1 MNNTNTRKRTA
12 STASNNSSIPEEID
26 SIGNTSNN
34 SSIPEEIGSIGN
46 DPDPDFTERTG
57 RITPPGEQERYN
69 KYVKSFKP
77 KPHISEA
84 RKLNGEKWNG
94 LKLNGEK
101 WYGPMARSLV
111 ERLDDRKSY
120 MDAGIEIYNKAA
132 EENNG
137 EKMEIK
143 KHYLFDDIARLHAGL
158 ALYYSGLENVQSREA
173 ASIQERLKK
182 RKVAGRK
189 TNKRKALKKKVKK
202 TKRKSLKKRRKTKR
216 RKN

>member
-1 MNNTNTRKRTA
+1 MKNNRKRSIS
-12 STASNNSSIPEEID
+12 STSTSSIPEI
-26 SIGNTSNN
+26 ITSRRGT
-34 SSIPEEIGSIGN
+34 SLSDPEVPVENIE

-69 KYVKSFKP
+69 KYVKLLPKP

-101 WYGPMARSLV
+101 WNGPMARSLV

-173 ASIQERLKK
+173 AYIQERLKK
-182 RKVAGRK
+182 RKFAGRK